1 MSPQQIAEYLKETR
15 SIRGW
20 FWPAAA
26 YLFGLIED
34 HQNRCSVSGG
44 FFEIGVFHGKSTHLL
59 ARMARERG
67 QTLGVCDL
75 FGTDDESHARAG
87 GGFYSTFQSHL
98 SGAFDSLGFLRV
110 FIKPSNRLTTADTTT
125 DCRFFH
131 IDGDHEAASVAND
144 LAVAARAVNE
154 RGVVIVD
161 DIYNFA
167 WPGVAEGFFQFMAS
181 RPGELAPI
189 AMGFNKLVLCRPA
202 ARAMYESLF
211 DDAAAPWRFIP
222 RGPTSLKTL
231 DLCGWKT
238 RVFHVPSYRSP
249 DPLRT
254 TLTMLYQHAPRL
266 SDRVSR
272 LVRYHARAG
281 TAS

>member
-1 MSPQQIAEYLKETR
+1 MSPQQIAEYLKQSR

-34 HQNRCSVSGG
+34 HQHRSGVAG
-44 FFEIGVFHGKSTHLL
+44 DFFEIGAFHGKSTLLL
-59 ARMARERG
+59 AHMARNRG

-75 FGTDDESHARAG
+75 FGADDEAHARDG
-87 GGFYSTFQSHL
+87 RGFYSTFHSNL
-98 SGAFDSLGFLRV
+98 SDAFDSLDFLRV
-110 FIKPSNRLTTADTTT
+110 FIKPSNRLTPTDTTL

-131 IDGDHEAASVAND
+131 IDGDHEAESVASD
-144 LAVAARAVNE
+144 LMVAAGAVNE

-167 WPGVAEGFFQFMAS
+167 WPGVAEGFFRFMAN
-181 RPGELAPI
+181 RPGELSPI

-202 ARAMYESLF
+202 ARALYESLF
-211 DDAAAPWRFIP
+211 DDAAAPWRFVP

-249 DPLRT
+249 DPLRA